1 MRVKQ
6 TSYGRVWKSCVASVN
21 MSRYAVPVT
30 YLHAKSELHT
40 TYCRT
45 SIASR

>member
-1 MRVKQ
+1 M
-6 TSYGRVWKSCVASVN
+6 SVN
-21 MSRYAVPVT
+21 MSWYAVPVN

-45 SIASR
+45 SIDSR